1 VEDPTLEDIRAVLNP
16 RFDKN
21 QVEELD
27 QKVVKFRTLTGKIR
41 YQGVLGMSNL
51 QATDYINVIL
61 QALVRIKPLRNFF
74 LLHRMERQ
82 DAIEYPLIASFG
94 EFMRKF
100 WNPRP
105 FKSQISPHELIQN
118 IVKRSKRKF
127 QILQQGNP
135 VEFLAWLLHALQEDL
150 KHQDPSSSSL
160 IGNTFQG
167 QLEIET
173 FEATEKTMIR
183 KDSKKSPF
191 LYLSLQL
198 PPMPLFKD
206 SLERSMIPQV
216 SLHSLLS
223 RFVQEELHHNVQT
236 GYFHK
241 YRLHRLPYGLILV
254 MKRFV
259 K

>member
-1 VEDPTLEDIRAVLNP
+1 
-16 RFDKN
+16 
-21 QVEELD
+21 
-27 QKVVKFRTLTGKIR
+27 
-41 YQGVLGMSNL
+41 
-51 QATDYINVIL
+51 
-61 QALVRIKPLRNFF
+61 
-74 LLHRMERQ
+74 
-82 DAIEYPLIASFG
+82 LIASFG

-173 FEATEKTMIR
+173 FEATEKT
-183 KDSKKSPF
+183 SK
-191 LYLSLQL
+191 
-198 PPMPLFKD
+198 
-206 SLERSMIPQV
+206 
-216 SLHSLLS
+216 
-223 RFVQEELHHNVQT
+223 
-236 GYFHK
+236 
-241 YRLHRLPYGLILV
+241 
-254 MKRFV
+254 
-259 K
+259 